1 MEIEVEKLEV
11 KNNTQRKRFE
21 VELGEYDK
29 AYIDYR
35 KVGDR
40 YTLVHTEVP
49 QQYAGKGIADRL
61 ARGALALIEAE
72 GAMISVTCPYL
83 TKWLKRHPDYDS
95 LMARKPNQDT
105 ERL

>member
-1 MEIEVEKLEV
+1 MEIDIEKLVV

-21 VELGEYDK
+21 VELGEYNK

-35 KVGDR
+35 KVGDK

-49 QQYAGKGIADRL
+49 QQYAGKGIGDRL
-61 ARGALALIEAE
+61 ARGSLALIEAE
-72 GAMISVTCPYL
+72 GATITVTCPFL

-95 LMARKPNQDT
+95 LLAGKPNQDT
-105 ERL
+105 EN